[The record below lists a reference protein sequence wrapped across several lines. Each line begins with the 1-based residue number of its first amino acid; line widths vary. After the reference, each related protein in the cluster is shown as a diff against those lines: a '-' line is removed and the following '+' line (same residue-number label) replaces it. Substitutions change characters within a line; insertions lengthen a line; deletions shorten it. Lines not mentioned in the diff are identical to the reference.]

1 MHASS
6 HEGRAPRRLARIS
19 LVAILALLIFAPG
32 AAALRVHG
40 HRVRVFLAPACA
52 GGRVKPAKVILTCA
66 DAGAALHGMRWHHWN
81 RRVARGHGR
90 LRVNGCR
97 PDCAS
102 GSLHTYRVRVRAYR
116 PRRCGPA
123 RHARYQYTRIR
134 VRARGHHGFERH
146 PYVVGCSG
154 TVASAVR

>member
-1 MHASS
+1 VAQV
-6 HEGRAPRRLARIS
+6 A
-19 LVAILALLIFAPG
+19 LVGLLALLVLAPG
-32 AAALRVHG
+32 ASALRVHG
-40 HRVRVFLAPACA
+40 HRVRVYLPPACA
-52 GGRVKPAKVILTCA
+52 GGRARPADVILTCG
-66 DAGAALHGMRWHHWN
+66 DAGAALTRMRWHHWN
-81 RRVARGHGR
+81 RRVARGRGH
-90 LRVNGCR
+90 LRINGCR

-102 GSLHTYRVRVRAYR
+102 GRLHTFAVKALAYR